1 MVHSFYI
8 LLFICFTFLSQIMA
22 QSTEEFSSESPVSS
36 SQSFD
41 DIGNDEGD
49 FVGNTDD
56 LAKVMQS
63 NGYGIYITDFSEPVQ
78 DALKSAWQKIQRN
91 EWTDMSRA
99 ELEKEVDEVNWSAL
113 ETDLD
118 QLISWM
124 KFRVQSK

>member
-1 MVHSFYI
+1 
-8 LLFICFTFLSQIMA
+8 MA